1 MAESVTTREAKLSDL
16 SELQSLFVKTIR
28 KIAIRDY
35 SPAQI
40 EAWVA
45 GVRNQQRW
53 ENAIQDQYFLV
64 ATLKSTI
71 VGFGSLTEDAYLDFL
86 YVHKDY
92 QRKGVAKT
100 LYQALEEEAIRNGH
114 HQITTDASKTA
125 QGFFAARGFSVTQEN
140 QKLIKGI
147 EIINYRMKKVL

>member
-1 MAESVTTREAKLSDL
+1 MAVSITTREAKLSDL
-16 SELQSLFVKTIR
+16 SELQSLFVETIR
-28 KIAIRDY
+28 KIAIQDY

-92 QRKGVAKT
+92 QRKGVARA

-125 QGFFAARGFSVTQEN
+125 RGFFAARGFSVTQEN